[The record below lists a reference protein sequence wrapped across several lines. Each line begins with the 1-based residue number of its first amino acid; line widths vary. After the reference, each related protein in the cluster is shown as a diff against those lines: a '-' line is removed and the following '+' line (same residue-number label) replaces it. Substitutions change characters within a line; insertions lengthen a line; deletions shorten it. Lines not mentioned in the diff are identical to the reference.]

1 MIKANKEF
9 HTDYIAEFPSA
20 LTEKLLEVF
29 KKRYNLP
36 TSQKSTATLHSKYE
50 RALHLEQKLKNIVL
64 KFIV

>member
-20 LTEKLLEVF
+20 LTEKLLAVF

-36 TSQKSTATLHSKYE
+36 TSNLHSKYE

>member
-36 TSQKSTATLHSKYE
+36 TSTLHSKYE